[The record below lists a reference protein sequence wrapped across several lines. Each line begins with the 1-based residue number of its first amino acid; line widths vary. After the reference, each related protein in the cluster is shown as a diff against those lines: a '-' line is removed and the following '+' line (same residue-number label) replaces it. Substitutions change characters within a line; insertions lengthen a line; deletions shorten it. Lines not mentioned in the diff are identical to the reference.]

1 MIAGF
6 LQSQLYSIE
15 YFKDYRLI
23 RAGLQMKNILFFG
36 DSNTWGFIPASDFE
50 RYPYEKR
57 TCGRLQNILGQEYKI
72 IEQALNGRMTAWDDP
87 MNEDKNGSKQLSFIL
102 DSQRPLDLVII
113 MLGVNDMKHYM
124 HLTALD
130 SAMGCSKLI
139 DIVKA
144 AACGNNRS
152 TPEIILVSPPL
163 YVESEKPWGR
173 IFEGAEEKTKHLA
186 QTYKEIANTQDIHFF
201 DASQAV
207 PPYDGDGVHIDENGT
222 KIIAEGL
229 ADLIQRIYSL

>member
-1 MIAGF
+1 
-6 LQSQLYSIE
+6 
-15 YFKDYRLI
+15 
-23 RAGLQMKNILFFG
+23 MKNILFFG
-36 DSNTWGFIPASDFE
+36 DSNTWGFIPATDFE
-50 RYPYEKR
+50 RYSYEVR
-57 TCGRLQNILGQEYKI
+57 ICGRLQNILGGDYKI
-72 IEQALNGRMTAWDDP
+72 IEEALNGRMTAWDDP
-87 MNEDKNGSKQLSFIL
+87 MNEDKNGSKQLPFIL
-102 DSQRPLDLVII
+102 DSQRPLDVVVI

-144 AACGNNRS
+144 AGCGNERG

-163 YVESEKPWGR
+163 YVDSQRPWGR
-173 IFEGAEEKTKHLA
+173 IFDGAIEKTKHFSE
-186 QTYKEIANTQDIHFF
+186 TYKEVADTHNVHFF
-201 DASQAV
+201 DAAKAI

-229 ADLIQRIYSL
+229 SELIKKIL